1 MGMGD
6 YPCYA
11 DTVTVDFVKE
21 ICPDELHNFFVALDT
36 NDLSREEFANFY
48 NSGHFIKWDIKKE
61 WLTLVEAFEK
71 ATGGLELGMTFH
83 EAENRGDELDGYTF
97 TVDGV
102 YIYSPAGEK
111 YKDKIVRKAWTVYG

>member
-1 MGMGD
+1 MGMGN

-21 ICPDELHNFFVALDT
+21 ICPDELNDFFVALAT
-36 NDLSREEFANFY
+36 NDLSRADFANSCSRDTFE
-48 NSGHFIKWDIKKE
+48 KE
-61 WLTLVEAFEK
+61 VEEMWIALVKAFQK

-111 YKDKIVRKAWTVYG
+111 YKDKIARKAWTVYG